1 MNDHKNKFSEFFV
14 KEGYK
19 IGRSSNLMKDFF
31 VYREINETDFKC
43 SSNKKN
49 PNLYIW
55 LHEDTSINGEYR
67 HSMEINAAVNS
78 FYDSDDYFDKYDS
91 EFSNNDWTK
100 LQIYGI
106 NWNRLITNFKEL
118 ENSLI
123 NAWNAMHEESEV
135 DI

>member
-1 MNDHKNKFSEFFV
+1 MV
-14 KEGYK
+14 
-19 IGRSSNLMKDFF
+19 
-31 VYREINETDFKC
+31 
-43 SSNKKN
+43 
-49 PNLYIW
+49 IW
-55 LHEDTSINGEYR
+55 LHEINHNGEYHVS
-67 HSMEINAAVNS
+67 HSMEITAAINS
-78 FYDSDDYFDKYDS
+78 YYDIDDDS

-123 NAWNAMHEESEV
+123 NAWNGMHESEV

>member
-1 MNDHKNKFSEFFV
+1 MNDHKNEFSEFFV

-19 IGRSSNLMKDFF
+19 IGRSSNRLSMEDFY
-31 VYREINETDFKC
+31 VYRKINETDFKC
-43 SSNKKN
+43 SHNKKN
-49 PNLYIW
+49 PNLVIW
-55 LHEDTSINGEYR
+55 LHEINHNGEYHVS
-67 HSMEINAAVNS
+67 HSMEITAAINS
-78 FYDSDDYFDKYDS
+78 YYDIDDDS

-123 NAWNAMHEESEV
+123 NVWNGIHESEV